1 MSITLHHR
9 EPPMSEIRSADHHT
23 ASATPFGAI
32 EGTHWIET
40 LNDGS
45 PVLIRPLRPEDRQR
59 ETAFIKRLSEQA
71 CRFRFLGKLKE
82 ASPALLDQLMDVD
95 QRSRMAFVALAHDN
109 GELRMVG
116 VSRYGASGD
125 EKQCECAVTVAD
137 DWRQRG
143 LAVLLMRRLIDI
155 ARKNG
160 FHTMFSIDAA
170 ENEPMREL
178 AGYLGFQRRLDPDDG
193 TQVIHTLDL

>member
-1 MSITLHHR
+1 MSNVHPT
-9 EPPMSEIRSADHHT
+9 DHDP
-23 ASATPFGAI
+23 APAAPFGAI

-59 ETAFIKRLSEQA
+59 ETDFINRLSEQA
-71 CRFRFLGKLKE
+71 CRFRFLGNLKE
-82 ASPALLDQLMDVD
+82 ASPALLDQLMNVD
-95 QRSRMAFVALAHDN
+95 YQDRMAFVALAHDN
-109 GELRMVG
+109 GELREVG
-116 VSRYGASGD
+116 VSRYSASGD

-137 DWRQRG
+137 DWRHRG
-143 LAVLLMRRLIDI
+143 LGALLMRRLIDI

-160 FHTMFSIDAA
+160 FRRMFSIDAA

-178 AGYLGFQRRLDPDDG
+178 ADYLGFKRRLDPDDAA
-193 TQVIHTLDL
+193 QAIHTLDL